1 MSRQAGSFRFSGVE
15 HRSAGRTRPC
25 SSTGLSPGHH
35 TKEGGGPTAMRNGK
49 TCGRLCVRPQR
60 RVNCA
65 SHRSQAKAVL
75 STGTHCMCRQ
85 VLHRTF
91 VPRTTVSDL
100 LIAANKYDH
109 GPKITTT
116 DWQTRSAGDEE
127 VTNLEARGFDGWDH
141 RRRRALVCGCV
152 VERCPH
158 RLLPQRPTRV
168 YRAALESGFTDGQW
182 QAIKLRRF

>member
-35 TKEGGGPTAMRNGK
+35 TKEGGGPTAVRDGK
-49 TCGRLCVRPQR
+49 TRGRLCVRPQR

-100 LIAANKYDH
+100 LITANT
-109 GPKITTT
+109 TTT
-116 DWQTRSAGDEE
+116 DPRSPPIGKRDRLVMKRRPPRSPGVRWLGPPAA
-127 VTNLEARGFDGWDH
+127 TSSTGW
-141 RRRRALVCGCV
+141 RLC
-152 VERCPH
+152 VERAH
-158 RLLPQRPTRV
+158 RACR
-168 YRAALESGFTDGQW
+168 
-182 QAIKLRRF
+182 QATC

>member
-1 MSRQAGSFRFSGVE
+1 MNYVFFVSSSNSLIKNDCRGRRGLFDSAGSNTDPLGELGPAQVPDCHLGTIRRKV
-15 HRSAGRTRPC
+15 A
-25 SSTGLSPGHH
+25 
-35 TKEGGGPTAMRNGK
+35 GPTAMRDGK

-100 LIAANKYDH
+100 LIAANN
-109 GPKITTT
+109 TTT
-116 DWQTRSAGDEE
+116 DPRSPLPIGKRDP
-127 VTNLEARGFDGWDH
+127 
-141 RRRRALVCGCV
+141 LVM
-152 VERCPH
+152 
-158 RLLPQRPTRV
+158 
-168 YRAALESGFTDGQW
+168 
-182 QAIKLRRF
+182 KK